1 MAGFRASGSKA
12 LTERIAGLSPVKR
25 RLLRQRSTPRPRSGN
40 DVLAA
45 QLAALGISHVY
56 TITGVPIDRALAC
69 CAARGIR
76 LIGVRDQRG
85 AALMALAQNFQA
97 GRLVAAVM
105 VSAGPA
111 VTNVAT
117 AIHTAQANCWP
128 LLVIGGCTA
137 SDLRGMGEFQE
148 LDGAALFASISKFS
162 ARVPSLAELPE
173 MLAQACATAIS
184 GRPGP
189 VYLDVPGDVLQ
200 AAADD
205 GVLMAPVPDC
215 CPPLPDPAAVRRAAA
230 MLKAAKRPLMII
242 GKGLRWSEPWVEL
255 VRLAD
260 VIGIPF
266 VASPMGRGFLPD
278 THPCCFNALRAQ
290 VLGEADVVLLLGARL
305 DWTFRF
311 GSELSSNARV
321 IQIDIDA
328 QEIGR
333 NVAATI
339 GIVADVRE
347 ALRQLLAQLE
357 GSCVDGPDPDW
368 IAGLQRRRDER
379 QRQLALSAARHP
391 TSLSPHGLI
400 AELGRVLPEDA
411 ICILDGATILAA
423 GQQLLPALTPASRYT
438 PGSNGCL
445 GGGIPFAIGAKLQ
458 APQRLVVAVCGDMAA
473 GFSLMELE
481 TAARYGVPIIVV
493 IANNQGPF
501 GLNKQRRFYPP
512 DHPDR
517 VAAYLPEIRYEQIC
531 VALGG
536 HGEFVDTAAQFG
548 TAWER
553 ALASGEPACI
563 NVIVD
568 PYAPYPGRD

>member
-1 MAGFRASGSKA
+1 MADLRASGSTLLA
-12 LTERIAGLSPVKR
+12 ERIATLSPAKR
-25 RLLRQRSTPRPRSGN
+25 RLLRERMAPRPRSGS
-40 DVLAA
+40 DMLAG

-76 LIGVRDQRG
+76 LIGVRDQRS
-85 AALMALAQNFQA
+85 AALMALAQNYHA
-97 GRLVAAVM
+97 GRLAAAVM

-128 LLVIGGCTA
+128 LLVIGGCAA

-148 LDGAALFASISKFS
+148 LDGAALFASIAKSS
-162 ARVPSLAELPE
+162 VRVPSLAALPRI
-173 MLAQACATAIS
+173 LAQACATATS

-189 VYLDVPGDVLQ
+189 VYLDVPSDVLQ
-200 AAADD
+200 ASADD
-205 GVLMAPVPDC
+205 GVVIAQLPAC
-215 CPPLPDPAAVRRAAA
+215 SAPLPNPAAVRRAAELLA
-230 MLKAAKRPLMII
+230 AAKRPLMVI
-242 GKGLRWSEPWVEL
+242 GKGVRWSEPCAEL
-255 VRLAD
+255 ARLAD

-278 THPCCFNALRAQ
+278 THPRCCNALRSQ

-311 GSELSSNARV
+311 GSEVSPNAML
-321 IQIDIDA
+321 IQVDIEA

-333 NVAATI
+333 NVAAAV

-357 GSCVDGPDPDW
+357 GLRADVPDPDW

-379 QRQLALSAARHP
+379 QRQLAAAAAQVQP
-391 TSLSPHGLI
+391 PLLPLGLI
-400 AELGRVLPEDA
+400 AELGKVLPEDA
-411 ICILDGATILAA
+411 VCILDGATILAA
-423 GQQLLPALTPASRYT
+423 GQQLLPALRAASRYT

-445 GGGIPFAIGAKLQ
+445 GSGIPFAIGAKLQ
-458 APQRLVVAVCGDMAA
+458 APQRLVVAVCGDLAV

-481 TAARYGVPIIVV
+481 TAARYGLPIVVV

-501 GLNKQRRFYPP
+501 GLNKQQRFYPP
-512 DHPDR
+512 GHPDR
-517 VAAYLPEIRYEQIC
+517 VAACLPEIRYEQMC

-536 HGEFVDTAAQFG
+536 HGEFVDRPEQFRG
-548 TAWER
+548 AWER
-553 ALASGEPACI
+553 ALASGKPACI

>member
-1 MAGFRASGSKA
+1 MTGLRASDPGA
-12 LTERIAGLSPVKR
+12 LAERIASLSPAKR
-25 RLLRQRSTPRPRSGN
+25 RLLRQRITPRPRSGN
-40 DVLAA
+40 DVLAE

-56 TITGVPIDRALAC
+56 TITGVPIDRALAR

-76 LIGVRDQRG
+76 LIGVRDQRS
-85 AALMALAQNFQA
+85 AALMAVAQNYQA
-97 GRLVAAVM
+97 GRLVASVM

-111 VTNVAT
+111 VTNMAT

-128 LLVIGGCTA
+128 LLVIGGCSA
-137 SDLRGMGEFQE
+137 SELRGMGEFQE
-148 LDGAALFASISKFS
+148 LDGAALFVSIAKSS
-162 ARVPSLAELPE
+162 ARVPSLAVLPG

-189 VYLDVPGDVLQ
+189 VYLDVPADILES
-200 AAADD
+200 AADD
-205 GVLMAPVPDC
+205 AVVMAQAPVC
-215 CPPLPDPAAVRRAAA
+215 CPPLPDPAAVRRAAELLA
-230 MLKAAKRPLMII
+230 AAKRPLMVI
-242 GKGLRWSEPWVEL
+242 GKGVRWSEPHAEL
-255 VRLAD
+255 ARLAD

-278 THPCCFNALRAQ
+278 THPRCLNALRSHA
-290 VLGEADVVLLLGARL
+290 LGEADVVLLLGARL

-311 GSELSSNARV
+311 GSELSPHARL
-321 IQIDIDA
+321 IQVDIDA

-333 NVAATI
+333 NVAAAV

-347 ALRQLLAQLE
+347 TLRRLLAQLE
-357 GSCVDGPDPDW
+357 GLRADGPDPDW
-368 IAGLQRRRDER
+368 IAELQRRRDER
-379 QRQLALSAARHP
+379 QRQLVAAAAQSQDP
-391 TSLSPHGLI
+391 LSPHALV
-400 AELGRVLPEDA
+400 AEIGKVLPEDA

-423 GQQLLPALTPASRYT
+423 GQQLLPALTPVSRYT

-445 GGGIPFAIGAKLQ
+445 GIGIPFAIGARLQ
-458 APQRLVVAVCGDMAA
+458 EPQRLVVAVCGDLAA

-481 TAARYGVPIIVV
+481 TAARYGLPVIVV

-501 GLNKQRRFYPP
+501 GRNKQRRFYPP

-517 VAAYLPEIRYEQIC
+517 VAAYLPEIRYDQIC
-531 VALGG
+531 AALGG
-536 HGEFVDTAAQFG
+536 HGEFVDSREQFRG
-548 TAWER
+548 AWQR
-553 ALASGEPACI
+553 ALASGKPACI